1 MFGLWNEQGEYADPA
16 VRPPGNNKQK
26 KNISQNL
33 DCTTNVYMLQISI
46 ENLIWPDR
54 DESVVETCVEH
65 FSSIM
70 VDDPI

>member
-33 DCTTNVYMLQISI
+33 EMILMFAFVPQMF
-46 ENLIWPDR
+46 
-54 DESVVETCVEH
+54 TCYKY
-65 FSSIM
+65 
-70 VDDPI
+70 P

>member
-33 DCTTNVYMLQISI
+33 EMILMFAFVPQMFTCYKYPWKTLYGQIMTNQLSKLALNIS
-46 ENLIWPDR
+46 R
-54 DESVVETCVEH
+54 Q
-65 FSSIM
+65 
-70 VDDPI
+70 